1 MSFEINS
8 GNIIEKFVRSSGK
21 GGQNVNKV
29 STCVFLKHIPSGVT
43 VKCETYRSQNKNRIL
58 AYKILA
64 EKLENMEN
72 LKISSIRGEIEKL
85 RRQKRKRPKSL
96 QEEILREK
104 KIKSEKKMLRKRI
117 F

>member
-1 MSFEINS
+1 MESNINPE
-8 GNIIEKFVRSSGK
+8 NIKEKFVRSGGK

-29 STCVFLKHIPSGVT
+29 STCVQLKHLPTGII

-72 LKISSIRGEIEKL
+72 QRISGQRAEIEKK
-85 RRQKRKRPKSL
+85 RRQNRKKPKAL

-104 KIKSEKKMLRKRI
+104 KLKSEKKMLRKRI
-117 F
+117 I